1 MIDWL
6 DNNPDPNQ
14 AKIVSGRKRLDGLW
28 GWECMCGNNDI
39 LTNQERRMMSNPA
52 APDPK
57 TVIEISKN
65 VKVQAP
71 KFAMEGK

>member
-1 MIDWL
+1 
-6 DNNPDPNQ
+6 
-14 AKIVSGRKRLDGLW
+14 
-28 GWECMCGNNDI
+28 
-39 LTNQERRMMSNPA
+39 MSNPA